1 MPKLAANLSMLF
13 TEHEFLDRFALA
25 ASCGFRAVEM
35 LFPYDFPPA
44 AIAKALTS
52 ASLELVLFNT
62 SPGDFQAGERG
73 IAALPGREE
82 EFRRKFQ
89 MSLEYAKTLSC
100 RRIHMMAGA
109 VPNSLDPASCRSCFM
124 ENLHWAS
131 GRAGASNIDLLLEP
145 LNPKDVPGYLIPN
158 SAAAVAILDELR
170 LGNIFLQYDVY
181 HSQMSEGS
189 LASTF
194 TAHAG
199 IIRHVQISG
208 VPGRNEPDENQEI
221 NYPYLLSLI
230 DASGYDGWVGCEYRP
245 RSDTRSGLGWARP
258 FGITAQRST

>member
-1 MPKLAANLSMLF
+1 
-13 TEHEFLDRFALA
+13 
-25 ASCGFRAVEM
+25 
-35 LFPYDFPPA
+35 
-44 AIAKALTS
+44 
-52 ASLELVLFNT
+52 
-62 SPGDFQAGERG
+62 
-73 IAALPGREE
+73 
-82 EFRRKFQ
+82 
-89 MSLEYAKTLSC
+89 MSLEYARTLSC
-100 RRIHMMAGA
+100 RRIHVMAGA

-194 TAHAG
+194 TAHAA